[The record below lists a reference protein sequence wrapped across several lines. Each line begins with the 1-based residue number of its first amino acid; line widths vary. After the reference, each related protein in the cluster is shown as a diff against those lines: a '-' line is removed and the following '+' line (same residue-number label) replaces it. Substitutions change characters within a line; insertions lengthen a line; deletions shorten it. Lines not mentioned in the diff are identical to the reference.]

1 MSVGSGNS
9 SVTPFANTPSL
20 SLIVVSGAPTVNT
33 EMKDKEGIA
42 YIMPEIRDLEMLIV
56 GSIAFL
62 VVTPH
67 YCPLPSTRII

>member
-1 MSVGSGNS
+1 MGSGNS
-9 SVTPFANTPSL
+9 SFIHFVTTPSL
-20 SLIVVSGAPTVNT
+20 SLIVVSGAPTVKA

-62 VVTPH
+62 VVIPH
-67 YCPLPSTRII
+67 YYPLPSTHII